1 MIDQL
6 ALTAKSSRSEGTSLI
21 DDFFPTCTVDN
32 QANLRIDSKTIDSK
46 IVDAEGWLGWLVNW
60 PVMESVDRSIQV
72 GGLIRL
78 INGVVPFRS
87 AF

>member
-32 QANLRIDSKTIDSK
+32 QANLRIDSKSIDSK
-46 IVDAEGWLGWLVNW
+46 IVDAEGWLG
-60 PVMESVDRSIQV
+60 
-72 GGLIRL
+72 
-78 INGVVPFRS
+78 
-87 AF
+87 